1 VTATFVA
8 GGPAFRTGVQ
18 ASAPSSNADI
28 VPTILHLLG
37 RPATPQGVTGRPL
50 LELLRSG
57 ATAPVAVTRDSVVA
71 EVAGYRTVAYR
82 TRVQQ
87 VWYFDSTRTTRR

>member
-1 VTATFVA
+1 M
-8 GGPAFRTGVQ
+8 
-18 ASAPSSNADI
+18 
-28 VPTILHLLG
+28 
-37 RPATPQGVTGRPL
+37 TGRPL
-50 LELLRSG
+50 LELLRRG